1 MNPDIPGGGAGPPLV
16 APSMLS
22 ADLTRLGEE
31 LRAMETAGADWHHLD
46 LMDGRFVPNL
56 TFGPLFVA
64 AAKRASSRFLD
75 VHLMLADPL
84 DYGLKCAEAGAG
96 LVSFHYE
103 ATAHVHRVLTA
114 LQAAGVRA
122 GLALNPA
129 TPVEVLGPVLNYVD
143 LVVVMGVN
151 PGFSGQK
158 FIPETTGKVRRLRK
172 FLADHTDR
180 AILIEVDGGVAAGNA
195 RELCEAGADILVSG
209 SQLYGAPDYSTAV
222 AALKAPGPAAFQENQ

>member
-1 MNPDIPGGGAGPPLV
+1 MSAGAPLV

-31 LRAMETAGADWHHLD
+31 LLAMEAAGADWHHLD

-56 TFGPLFVA
+56 TFGPLLVA
-64 AAKRASSRFLD
+64 AAKRVSALFLD
-75 VHLMLADPL
+75 AHLMLAEPL
-84 DYGLKCAEAGAG
+84 DFGLKCAEAGAG

-103 ATAHVHRVLTA
+103 ATAHVHRTLTA
-114 LQAAGVRA
+114 LKAAGVRA

-158 FIPETTGKVRRLRK
+158 FIPETTEKVRRLRK
-172 FLADHTDR
+172 FLADHTGR
-180 AILIEVDGGVAAGNA
+180 AILIEVDGGVAADNA
-195 RELCEAGADILVSG
+195 RDIREAGADILVSG
-209 SQLYGAPDYSTAV
+209 SQLYGAPDYSAAV
-222 AALKAPGPAAFQENQ
+222 AALKANGPAVFQENQ

>member
-1 MNPDIPGGGAGPPLV
+1 MSAGAPLV

-31 LRAMETAGADWHHLD
+31 LLAMEAAGADWHHLD

-56 TFGPLFVA
+56 TFGPLLVA
-64 AAKRASSRFLD
+64 AAKRVSALFLD
-75 VHLMLADPL
+75 AHLMLAEPL
-84 DYGLKCAEAGAG
+84 DFGLKCAEAGAG

-103 ATAHVHRVLTA
+103 ATAHVHRTLTA
-114 LQAAGVRA
+114 LKAAGVRA

-158 FIPETTGKVRRLRK
+158 FIPETTEKVRRLRK
-172 FLADHTDR
+172 FLADHTGR
-180 AILIEVDGGVAAGNA
+180 AILIEVDGGVAADNA
-195 RELCEAGADILVSG
+195 RDIREAGADILVSG
-209 SQLYGAPDYSTAV
+209 SQLYGAPDYAKAV
-222 AALKAPGPAAFQENQ
+222 AALKENR